1 MSQFSSDPLF
11 AFQGTIGRTHVES
24 KPWWSPPV
32 TASPGSPN
40 VIYVVL
46 DDVGFSD
53 LGCFGS
59 EIPTPHIDSLAS
71 HGLRYTNFHTTTLCS
86 PSRASLLTGRNHHA
100 IGMRMLSNL
109 DTGFPS
115 GRGFITPAAATI
127 AEILRDR
134 GFNTLCVGKWHLAPT
149 EHTSAAG
156 PYDQWPLG
164 RGFER
169 FYGFLEAETDCFYPE
184 LTYDNHAVEPP
195 ATPQQGYHL
204 TTDLIDR
211 AIGFIRDQTS
221 VTPEKPFFL
230 QLAFAT
236 AHAPHQAP
244 AELLAKYRGAYDIG
258 WDVVRA
264 ERHARQI
271 KQGLVPAGTQLA
283 PRNAGVLPWVDL
295 SDDERRLFARLQEAY
310 AAMIEH
316 TDTQFGRLLAFLRRV
331 GRLDNTIIAFMS
343 DNGASQE
350 GGQQGSLNT
359 TAIQNGLA
367 ESFQVNL
374 AGIDQIGG
382 PLAQSNYPWGWAQVS
397 NTPFKRYKQNTHEG
411 GVRDP
416 LILHWPKGIA
426 AKGEVR
432 HQFHHIIDITP
443 TMLGLLDVAVP
454 EVYRGVAQMPM
465 HGVDMRYSFDHAQ
478 APTTRLTQHFEMFAH
493 RGIWHKG
500 WKAVAYHQRGT
511 PYEDDVWELYN
522 LDDDWSE
529 CHDLAQALPD
539 KLAEMVER
547 FWAEAGRYDVLPLDD
562 RGYALRARVPRPG
575 SPRARSRF
583 VYYPGMAHLP
593 MAVTPATMN
602 RAHCIT
608 AILAE
613 PVGQHAGVLVA
624 LGGVSSGYVLYL
636 KDGYLSYEYNY
647 IGQRYRI
654 RSAEP
659 VPFDATVFKFAF
671 DKTGDRQGV
680 GRLLINEAEVGATVF
695 PAVLP
700 YFHGWHG
707 LDIGRDGL
715 SPVSADYDGPFPFS
729 GFIDRIVY
737 DLAPSEDTLLFEPV
751 D

>member
-1 MSQFSSDPLF
+1 
-11 AFQGTIGRTHVES
+11 
-24 KPWWSPPV
+24 
-32 TASPGSPN
+32 
-40 VIYVVL
+40 
-46 DDVGFSD
+46 
-53 LGCFGS
+53 
-59 EIPTPHIDSLAS
+59 
-71 HGLRYTNFHTTTLCS
+71 
-86 PSRASLLTGRNHHA
+86 
-100 IGMRMLSNL
+100 MLSNL
-109 DTGFPS
+109 DTSFPS
-115 GRGFITPAAATI
+115 GRGFITPAAATV

-244 AELLAKYRGAYDIG
+244 AELLAKYRGAYARG

-271 KQGLVPAGTQLA
+271 EQGLVPAGTRLA
-283 PRNAGVLPWVDL
+283 PRNAGVMPWADL
-295 SDDERRLFARLQEAY
+295 SGRTRRR
-310 AAMIEH
+310 
-316 TDTQFGRLLAFLRRV
+316 
-331 GRLDNTIIAFMS
+331 
-343 DNGASQE
+343 
-350 GGQQGSLNT
+350 
-359 TAIQNGLA
+359 
-367 ESFQVNL
+367 
-374 AGIDQIGG
+374 
-382 PLAQSNYPWGWAQVS
+382 
-397 NTPFKRYKQNTHEG
+397 
-411 GVRDP
+411 
-416 LILHWPKGIA
+416 
-426 AKGEVR
+426 
-432 HQFHHIIDITP
+432 
-443 TMLGLLDVAVP
+443 
-454 EVYRGVAQMPM
+454 
-465 HGVDMRYSFDHAQ
+465 
-478 APTTRLTQHFEMFAH
+478 
-493 RGIWHKG
+493 KG

-511 PYEDDVWELYN
+511 PYADDVWELYN
-522 LDDDWSE
+522 LDEDWSE
-529 CHDLAQALPD
+529 CHDLAQAQPE

-583 VYYPGMAHLP
+583 TYYPGMAHLP

-636 KDGYLSYEYNY
+636 KDGHLCYEYNY

-654 RSAEP
+654 RSADP
-659 VPFDATVFKFAF
+659 VPADATVFKFAF
-671 DKTGDRQGV
+671 DKTGDRQGI
-680 GRLLINEAEVGATVF
+680 GRLMVGETEVGATAF

-715 SPVSADYDGPFPFS
+715 SPMSADYDGAFPFS
-729 GFIDRIVY
+729 GSINRIVY
-737 DLAPSEDTLLFEPV
+737 DLASSEDTLLFEPV